1 MPLSPHRRSGEGPV
15 VPSATI
21 TASGPPRAPAVVI
34 GIFLILMLGAV
45 HYARDFLLPVVT
57 AILLFFVFMPV
68 QRRLLG
74 LGLPGTPVA
83 AGLVLGVMGGI
94 AAVFVLLSGPVMQL
108 ANNMPDI
115 ISEISARFR
124 ALQGAVLSLL
134 NGLGESDQ
142 GVVPDLRQTTNDAL
156 SQNEEGGSADFLMS
170 TASGALTYL
179 AEAPAKVAQVVF
191 MLILLFFLL
200 SSSEL
205 IYLKIV
211 QSFDAFSQKRI
222 AINTLYT
229 IERDLGGYLGTVTL
243 INAGLGV
250 CVGVAMWALGM
261 PVPLLFAVLAFTL
274 NFIPYLGAVT
284 GVILTSMVAI
294 LWFDNLQSVLM
305 VTLVYFLLTTLEG
318 QLITPH
324 LLARRLRMN
333 RVLVFLSVAF
343 WAWMW
348 SFMGML
354 IAVPLLVMA
363 RIILEQFPAAARV
376 ANLLADD
383 TQPLVRHPANGA

>member
-1 MPLSPHRRSGEGPV
+1 MPLSSRRRSAEAP
-15 VPSATI
+15 PDASATI
-21 TASGPPRAPAVVI
+21 AVSGPPRAPVVVT
-34 GIFLILMLGAV
+34 GIFIILMLGAV

-83 AGLVLGVMGGI
+83 AGLVLGLMAGI

-115 ISEISARFR
+115 ISDISARLR
-124 ALQGAVLSLL
+124 SLQGAVLTLL

-142 GVVPDLRQTTNDAL
+142 GFVPDLRQTTNDAL
-156 SQNEEGGSADFLMS
+156 SQNEDGGGADFVMS

-229 IERDLGGYLGTVTL
+229 IERDLGGYLGTVTF
-243 INAGLGV
+243 INAGLGL
-250 CVGVAMWALGM
+250 CIGLAMWALGM

-294 LWFDNLQSVLM
+294 LWFDNLQDVVL
-305 VTLVYFLLTTLEG
+305 VTFAYFLLTTLEG
-318 QLITPH
+318 QLVTPL

-363 RIILEQFPAAARV
+363 RIILEQFPGAARV

-383 TQPLVRHPANGA
+383 TQPRIPPSG

>member
-1 MPLSPHRRSGEGPV
+1 MPLSDSRSGKSLGRSLAKV
-15 VPSATI
+15 DGS
-21 TASGPPRAPAVVI
+21 PRASMVLT
-34 GIFLILMLGAV
+34 GIFIILVLGAV

-57 AILLFFVFMPV
+57 AVLLFFVFMPL

-83 AGLVLGVMGGI
+83 AGLVLGLMAGI

-108 ANNMPDI
+108 ADNMPDI
-115 ISEISARFR
+115 VRDITRRLTAI
-124 ALQGAVLSLL
+124 QGAML
-134 NGLGESDQ
+134 NLMNTLGESEQ
-142 GVVPDLRQTTNDAL
+142 GFVPDLRQSATEALQDADD
-156 SQNEEGGSADFLMS
+156 GGSADFLLT

-179 AEAPAKVAQVVF
+179 AEAPAKVAQVLF

-211 QSFDAFSQKRI
+211 QSFGAFSDKRI
-222 AINTLYT
+222 AINTLYK

-284 GVILTSMVAI
+284 GVVLTSMVAI
-294 LWFDNLQSVLM
+294 LWFDDLQSVLM
-305 VTLVYFLLTTLEG
+305 VTLAYFTLTALEG

-324 LLARRLRMN
+324 WLARRLRMN

-348 SFMGML
+348 SFLGML
-354 IAVPLLVMA
+354 IAVPLLVMM
-363 RIILEQFPAAARV
+363 RVILEQFPGAAKV
-376 ANLLADD
+376 ANLLSDD
-383 TQPLVRHPANGA
+383 TQPRVPAPPR

>member
-1 MPLSPHRRSGEGPV
+1 MPLSHSRSGKAPVPALAKVEG
-15 VPSATI
+15 S
-21 TASGPPRAPAVVI
+21 PRASMVLT
-34 GIFLILMLGAV
+34 GIFIILVLGAV

-57 AILLFFVFMPV
+57 AVLLFFVFMPL

-74 LGLPGTPVA
+74 VGLPGTPVA
-83 AGLVLGVMGGI
+83 AGLVLGLMAGI

-108 ANNMPDI
+108 ADNMPDI
-115 ISEISARFR
+115 VRDITRRLTAI
-124 ALQGAVLSLL
+124 QGAML
-134 NGLGESDQ
+134 NLMNTLGESEQ
-142 GVVPDLRQTTNDAL
+142 GFVPDLRATEALQDADD
-156 SQNEEGGSADFLMS
+156 GGGADFLLT

-179 AEAPAKVAQVVF
+179 AEAPAKVAQVLF

-211 QSFDAFSQKRI
+211 QSFGAFSDKRI
-222 AINTLYT
+222 AINTLHK
-229 IERDLGGYLGTVTL
+229 IEHDLGGYLGTVAF

-250 CVGVAMWALGM
+250 CVGLAMWALGM

-284 GVILTSMVAI
+284 GVVLTSMVAI
-294 LWFDNLQSVLM
+294 LWFDDLRSVLM
-305 VTLVYFLLTTLEG
+305 VTLAYFTLTSLEG

-324 LLARRLRMN
+324 MLARRLRMN

-348 SFMGML
+348 SFLGML
-354 IAVPLLVMA
+354 IAVPLLVMV
-363 RIILEQFPAAARV
+363 RVILEQFPGAAKV
-376 ANLLADD
+376 ANLLSDD
-383 TQPLVRHPANGA
+383 TQPRVPAPPQ

>member
-1 MPLSPHRRSGEGPV
+1 MPLSHSRSGKAPVPDLAKMEG
-15 VPSATI
+15 S
-21 TASGPPRAPAVVI
+21 PRASMVLT
-34 GIFLILMLGAV
+34 GIFIILILGAV

-57 AILLFFVFMPV
+57 AILLFFVFMPL

-74 LGLPGTPVA
+74 VGLPGTPVA
-83 AGLVLGVMGGI
+83 AALVLGLMAGI
-94 AAVFVLLSGPVMQL
+94 AAVFMLLSGPVMQL
-108 ANNMPDI
+108 ADNMPEIIRDI
-115 ISEISARFR
+115 TQRLRSV
-124 ALQGAVLSLL
+124 QGAIL
-134 NGLGESDQ
+134 NLMNTLGESEQ
-142 GVVPDLRQTTNDAL
+142 GFVPDLRQSATEAL
-156 SQNEEGGSADFLMS
+156 PEADDGESADFLLS
-170 TASGALTYL
+170 TAGGALTYL
-179 AEAPAKVAQVVF
+179 AETPAKVAQVLF

-211 QSFDAFSQKRI
+211 QSFDAFSEKRI
-222 AINTLYT
+222 AINTLYK
-229 IERDLGGYLGTVTL
+229 IESDLGGYLGTVAL
-243 INAGLGV
+243 INVGLGV

-284 GVILTSMVAI
+284 GVVLTSMVAI

-305 VTLVYFLLTTLEG
+305 VTLAYFTLTALEG

-348 SFMGML
+348 SFLGML
-354 IAVPLLVMA
+354 IAVPLLVMV
-363 RIILEQFPAAARV
+363 RVILEQFPSAAKA
-376 ANLLADD
+376 ANLLSDD
-383 TQPLVRHPANGA
+383 TQPRVPAPPQ

>member
-1 MPLSPHRRSGEGPV
+1 MPLSDSRSGKSLGRSLAKV
-15 VPSATI
+15 DGS
-21 TASGPPRAPAVVI
+21 PRASMVLT
-34 GIFLILMLGAV
+34 GIFIILVLGAV

-57 AILLFFVFMPV
+57 AVLLFFVFMPL

-83 AGLVLGVMGGI
+83 AGLVLGLMAGI

-108 ANNMPDI
+108 ADNMPDI
-115 ISEISARFR
+115 VRDITRRLTAI
-124 ALQGAVLSLL
+124 QGAML
-134 NGLGESDQ
+134 NLMNTLGESEQ
-142 GVVPDLRQTTNDAL
+142 GFVPDLRQSATEALQDADD
-156 SQNEEGGSADFLMS
+156 GGSADFLLT

-179 AEAPAKVAQVVF
+179 AEAPAKVAQVLF

-211 QSFDAFSQKRI
+211 QSFGAFSDKRI
-222 AINTLYT
+222 AINTLYK

-284 GVILTSMVAI
+284 GVVLTSMVAI
-294 LWFDNLQSVLM
+294 LWFDDLQSVLM
-305 VTLVYFLLTTLEG
+305 VTLAYFTLTALEG

-324 LLARRLRMN
+324 WLARRLRMN

-348 SFMGML
+348 SFLGML
-354 IAVPLLVMA
+354 IAVPLLVMM
-363 RIILEQFPAAARV
+363 RVILEQFPGAAKV
-376 ANLLADD
+376 ANLLSDD
-383 TQPLVRHPANGA
+383 TQPRLPAPPR

>member
-1 MPLSPHRRSGEGPV
+1 MPLSSHRRSAQAP
-15 VPSATI
+15 PDAPATI
-21 TASGPPRAPAVVI
+21 AASGPPRAPVVVT
-34 GIFLILMLGAV
+34 GIFIILMLGAV

-83 AGLVLGVMGGI
+83 AGLVLGLMAGI

-115 ISEISARFR
+115 ISDISARLR
-124 ALQGAVLSLL
+124 SLQGAVLTLL

-142 GVVPDLRQTTNDAL
+142 GFVPDLRQTTNDAL
-156 SQNEEGGSADFLMS
+156 SQNEGGGGADFVMS

-229 IERDLGGYLGTVTL
+229 IERDLGGYLGTVTF
-243 INAGLGV
+243 INAGLGL
-250 CVGVAMWALGM
+250 CIGLAMWALGM
-261 PVPLLFAVLAFTL
+261 PVPLLFAALAFTL

-294 LWFDNLQSVLM
+294 LWFDNLQDVVL
-305 VTLVYFLLTTLEG
+305 VTFAYFSLTTLEG

-363 RIILEQFPAAARV
+363 RIILEQFPGATRV

-383 TQPLVRHPANGA
+383 TQPRLPPSG